1 METSLKTIFKCKT
14 TYFHVKNT
22 KMENAYI
29 ISENCIYLM
38 TSKMTGA
45 FLVAGPILL
54 MLIFAVLWPGGNA
67 SGAEAL
73 ELATANVNLTYLY
86 MFIAGTS
93 MVMIQSGLTFLSK
106 CFCCCTDKANGDRK
120 KLLQIANILAITT
133 VGLFFVNGGLILGS
147 LKLYLAGDIANAVL
161 LDTIANNGFD
171 LIQWS
176 FGVTLLLVGA
186 VAIVGKHKPKVAQVL
201 VLPGAL
207 MVLTV
212 FSTSDSLGFG
222 SWIIMSLALVAT
234 GASILLDKDKDKK
247 D

>member
-1 METSLKTIFKCKT
+1 
-14 TYFHVKNT
+14 
-22 KMENAYI
+22 
-29 ISENCIYLM
+29 M

-73 ELATANVNLTYLY
+73 ELETANVNLTYLY

-120 KLLQIANILAITT
+120 KLLQIANMLAITT
-133 VGLFFVNGGLILGS
+133 IALFFVNGGLIHGS
-147 LKLYLAGDIANAVL
+147 LRLFLAGNVEHAVIL
-161 LDTIANNGFD
+161 NTVANNGFN

-176 FGVTLLLVGA
+176 FGVTLLIIGA
-186 VAIVGKHKPKVAQVL
+186 VAIVGKHKPKIAQAL
-201 VLPGAL
+201 VVPGAL
-207 MVLTV
+207 MVLTI
-212 FSTSDSLGFG
+212 FISNDGLGFA
-222 SWIIMSLALVAT
+222 SWLLMAAALVAT
-234 GASILLDKDKDKK
+234 GASILLDKDKK